1 MILNQLSDN
10 FVFKTLKYIKYG
22 HLKLTNFNGDVYYFG
37 NEKEDLKAEIIIKKP
52 DFTLSLIINGS
63 IGLAESYMKDEFETN
78 NLSNLIELTA
88 KNINIIYKFSGI
100 FDLPVVNYVK
110 NKFIKKFL

>member
-22 HLKLTNFNGDVYYFG
+22 HLKLTNFNGDVFYFG
-37 NEKEDLKAEIIIKKP
+37 DEKENLKAEIKINKPGFFFNVIK
-52 DFTLSLIINGS
+52 NGS

-88 KNINIIYKFSGI
+88 RNIDIVYKFSGI
-100 FDLPVVNYVK
+100 LDLPAINYLK
-110 NKFIKKFL
+110 ITI